1 MYRILLVDDEI
12 LVRDAIK
19 ENMNWAAMDCELV
32 KDCENGRQAWDY
44 VQKNPVDIVLT
55 DILMPFVDGL
65 ELARLIHENYPDIVV
80 VIFSGFGEFEY
91 AKKAMQY
98 NVSEYLLKPVT
109 SVELR
114 QVIERMKGLVDD
126 TRRKKLEKERM
137 DRTQENYY
145 RNEAV
150 IRSKAM
156 EALVNRTRETEES
169 LEELKKLDIRLQPG
183 SSCVAVFDMD
193 VYSDYYETDA
203 GQQQE
208 SALMAFVLFNI
219 GSEIVSKENA
229 GIVYQE
235 GDCRVCVLF
244 MLPRSKES
252 DLKVRE
258 LCRSIQRTVY
268 DAIGI
273 ETSVG
278 IGGWVRT
285 PEELHVSRQQA
296 LELLKRRYLLG
307 GGLTLSYEQCVLNGT
322 VRMDAELEQ
331 LGNAIRS
338 GEMDEVRPVLEEIQE
353 KIQDSLAE
361 KSRVLVSIQ
370 QVIQKIADIRLSM
383 DEDREKTERR
393 KEEIQCEA
401 VDQKNLES
409 LMKVISAYAADTAAY
424 VGRMNSTQ
432 AQRQA
437 RMAADYIRENYVNP
451 NLSLNDLCSYL
462 NVSVSYFS
470 SFYKEQ
476 TGETFTETL
485 GRIRMEKAR
494 ELLEHTTLRNY
505 EIAEK
510 VGFADPHYFG
520 IAFKK
525 ATGMTPMEYAKE
537 KRR

>member
-19 ENMNWAAMDCELV
+19 ENINWAAMDCELV

-219 GSEIVSKENA
+219 GSEMS
-229 GIVYQE
+229 
-235 GDCRVCVLF
+235 
-244 MLPRSKES
+244 
-252 DLKVRE
+252 
-258 LCRSIQRTVY
+258 LCPFHAAEVK
-268 DAIGI
+268 
-273 ETSVG
+273 G
-278 IGGWVRT
+278 IGSEGPGAV
-285 PEELHVSRQQA
+285 PQHSED
-296 LELLKRRYLLG
+296 
-307 GGLTLSYEQCVLNGT
+307 GL
-322 VRMDAELEQ
+322 
-331 LGNAIRS
+331 
-338 GEMDEVRPVLEEIQE
+338 
-353 KIQDSLAE
+353 
-361 KSRVLVSIQ
+361 
-370 QVIQKIADIRLSM
+370 
-383 DEDREKTERR
+383 
-393 KEEIQCEA
+393 
-401 VDQKNLES
+401 
-409 LMKVISAYAADTAAY
+409 
-424 VGRMNSTQ
+424 
-432 AQRQA
+432 
-437 RMAADYIRENYVNP
+437 
-451 NLSLNDLCSYL
+451 
-462 NVSVSYFS
+462 
-470 SFYKEQ
+470 
-476 TGETFTETL
+476 
-485 GRIRMEKAR
+485 
-494 ELLEHTTLRNY
+494 
-505 EIAEK
+505 
-510 VGFADPHYFG
+510 
-520 IAFKK
+520 
-525 ATGMTPMEYAKE
+525 
-537 KRR
+537 

>member
-65 ELARLIHENYPDIVV
+65 ELARLIHESYPDIVV

-126 TRRKKLEKERM
+126 ARRKKQEKESM
-137 DRTQENYY
+137 DRTRETYY

-150 IRSKAM
+150 ILSKAM
-156 EALVNRTRETEES
+156 EALVNRTRGTEES
-169 LEELKKLDIRLQPG
+169 LEELKKLDIRLRPG
-183 SSCVAVFDMD
+183 SCCVAVFDMD
-193 VYSDYYETDA
+193 VYSDYYETDTR
-203 GQQQE
+203 QQQE
-208 SALMAFVLFNI
+208 SALMAFVLYNI
-219 GSEIVSKENA
+219 GSEIVSKENT
-229 GIVYQE
+229 GIAYQE

-244 MLPRSKES
+244 TLPRSKES
-252 DLKVRE
+252 DLKVQE

-285 PEELHVSRQQA
+285 PEELYVSRQQA

-322 VRMDAELEQ
+322 ARLDAELEQ

-338 GEMDEVRPVLEEIQE
+338 GETDEVRPVLGEIQK
-353 KIQDSLAE
+353 KIQDTLAE
-361 KSRVLVSIQ
+361 KSRVLVGIQ

-383 DEDREKTERR
+383 DEDREKTERG
-393 KEEIQCEA
+393 KEEILRQA
-401 VDQKNLES
+401 ADQKNLEG
-409 LMKVISAYAADTAAY
+409 LMKVIGAYAADTAAY

-476 TGETFTETL
+476 TRETFTETL
-485 GRIRMEKAR
+485 GRIRMEKAK

-505 EIAEK
+505 EIAVK

>member
-65 ELARLIHENYPDIVV
+65 ELARLIHESYPDIVV

-126 TRRKKLEKERM
+126 ARRKKQEKESM
-137 DRTQENYY
+137 DRTRETYY

-150 IRSKAM
+150 ILSKAM
-156 EALVNRTRETEES
+156 EALVNRTRGTEES
-169 LEELKKLDIRLQPG
+169 LEELKKLDIRLRPG
-183 SSCVAVFDMD
+183 SCCVAVFDMD
-193 VYSDYYETDA
+193 VYSDYYETDTR
-203 GQQQE
+203 QQQE
-208 SALMAFVLFNI
+208 SALMAFVLYNI
-219 GSEIVSKENA
+219 GSEIVSKENT
-229 GIVYQE
+229 GIAYQE

-244 MLPRSKES
+244 TLPRSKES
-252 DLKVRE
+252 DLKVQE

-285 PEELHVSRQQA
+285 PEELYISRQQA

-322 VRMDAELEQ
+322 ARLDAELEQ

-338 GEMDEVRPVLEEIQE
+338 GETDEVRPVLGEIQE
-353 KIQDSLAE
+353 KIQDTLAE
-361 KSRVLVSIQ
+361 KSRVLVGIQ

-383 DEDREKTERR
+383 DEDREKTERG
-393 KEEIQCEA
+393 KEEIQRQA
-401 VDQKNLES
+401 ADQKNLEG
-409 LMKVISAYAADTAAY
+409 LMKVIGAYAADTAAY

-485 GRIRMEKAR
+485 GRIRMEKAK